1 MSDTLAGKR
10 SRFDIVSLRLSEIV
24 NWLQSARWLHRWVI
38 PLSIFLVAFL
48 LRAIYP
54 VSRPLVWSDRSFHFA
69 KAILEQDW
77 ATTYQQYHPG
87 VSLMW
92 LTGTGLQIF
101 SHLQGGL
108 TPDQML
114 GVEPTR
120 PGTLTNSVVAGV
132 IPLALAIAL
141 CIALTYPLL
150 SRLAGRAIAIVAAIF
165 LVFDPFFIESSKVI
179 QPDALL
185 SIFMLISALLI
196 LLYLKEER
204 IGWLIL
210 SGVFAGL
217 SMLSKTPSLFLIPY
231 MLLVVTVATSWPL
244 LSRKGGERGRGW
256 PSLLWKIIRAIL
268 IWGGVTI
275 SVIVILWPA
284 LWVEP
289 IEALNRVLFGI
300 VHHTEDPHGNPI
312 FFNNKIYTVD
322 PGIGFYLATLAWKT
336 TAITFPLILA
346 SIVFGLWHFQTPR
359 AKVFWALVAYA
370 FFFTLQMALG
380 NFKQM
385 SYILPTFSALSVLA
399 AFGLVW
405 AVEAV
410 SKIPFL
416 RPWKWLPIAMVFGLL
431 IIQVWLVLDHFP
443 YFGTHFNHLLG
454 GAQVAQHILPF
465 QDNGEGLDI
474 AAQYLSRLPHG
485 QDETATLFERNAVV
499 FQREFIGRTLTEFV
513 PWATY
518 RVYYINHLMRGFGQE
533 EWGESWLA
541 DQKREPL
548 LTVEFDGVTY
558 VWVYGDKPEDPVPGK
573 PKTVVNYLLGE
584 SIVLEG
590 FRLSGEVI
598 TPGDTI
604 TVVLYWK
611 LQEEIA
617 GDYTVFVHLLS
628 EDGELVAQ
636 QDNIPING
644 IRPTDTWLVG
654 EELEDVF
661 NIVAPDDL
669 APGQYELSVGMY
681 DSETIER
688 LPIIDTKGNRLEGD
702 RIVIGHVIVE

>member
-10 SRFDIVSLRLSEIV
+10 SRFGNVSLRLGEIV
-24 NWLQSARWLHRWVI
+24 VWLQNTRWLHRWGI
-38 PLSIFLVAFL
+38 PLSIFLAAFL

-54 VSRPLVWSDRSFHFA
+54 VSRPLVWSDRAFHFA
-69 KAILEQDW
+69 RAILEQDW

-92 LTGTGLQIF
+92 LTGIGLQIF
-101 SHLQGGL
+101 SRAQGGL

-120 PGTLTNSVVAGV
+120 PGTLTDSVVAGV
-132 IPLALAIAL
+132 IPLALAIAF

-150 SRLAGRAIAIVAAIF
+150 SRLAGRAIAIVAAVLLI
-165 LVFDPFFIESSKVI
+165 FDPFFIESSKVI

-185 SIFMLISALLI
+185 SIFMLISALML
-196 LLYLKEER
+196 LLYLKEDR
-204 IGWLIL
+204 NGWLIL

-231 MLLVVTVATSWPL
+231 TLLVVTVASFWSL
-244 LSRKGGERGRGW
+244 LIRKKGERWRGW
-256 PSLLWKIIRAIL
+256 PSLLWKTIRIVL
-268 IWGGVTI
+268 IWGVVTI
-275 SVIVILWPA
+275 GVIFILWPA

-289 IEALNRVLFGI
+289 IEVLNRVLFGI

-312 FFNNKIYTVD
+312 FFNNEIYTTD
-322 PGIGFYLATLAWKT
+322 PGAGFYLATIAWKT
-336 TAITFPLILA
+336 TAITLPFILA
-346 SIVFGLWHFQTPR
+346 GIVFGFWHIQTSR
-359 AKVFWALVAYA
+359 AKVYWALVAYA
-370 FFFTLQMALG
+370 FFFTLQMTLG

-385 SYILPTFSALSVLA
+385 SYILPTFSVLSILA
-399 AFGLVW
+399 AFGIVW

-410 SKIPFL
+410 SNIPFL
-416 RPWKWLPIAMVFGLL
+416 RPWKWLPIATVSGLL
-431 IIQVWLVLDHFP
+431 IIHIWLVLDHFP
-443 YFGTHFNHLLG
+443 YFGTHFNQLLG
-454 GAQVAQHILPF
+454 GAKVAQHILPF

-474 AAQYLSRLPHG
+474 AARYLSRLPHG

-499 FQREFIGRTLTEFV
+499 FEREFIGRTLTEFV

-518 RVYYINHLMRGFGQE
+518 RLYYINHLMRGFGQE
-533 EWGESWLA
+533 EWGESWSA
-541 DQKREPL
+541 DQGKEPL
-548 LTVEFDGVTY
+548 MTVEFDGVTY

-573 PKTVVNYLLGE
+573 PKNAVNYRLGE
-584 SIVLEG
+584 SVVLEG
-590 FRLSGEVI
+590 YKLSGEVI

-611 LQEEIA
+611 PYEEIA
-617 GDYTVFVHLLS
+617 EEYTVFVHLLS

-636 QDNIPING
+636 QDNVPING
-644 IRPTDTWLVG
+644 IRPTDTWLAG

-661 NIVAPDDL
+661 YVNTPSDL
-669 APGQYELSVGMY
+669 SPGQYELSVGMY
-681 DSETIER
+681 DSATIER
-688 LPIIDTKGNRLEGD
+688 LPIIDEQGNRLEGD
-702 RIVIGHVIVE
+702 RIVLGHLIIE